1 MRGTVYLSDGRTV
14 VVYPDGK
21 KLYAAYHDQ
30 TGSTRHDC
38 ESVTAERGKP
48 MELVLVTGLKLV
60 VGHRKATVWS
70 PAYSPTVDRIV
81 CGTDE
86 GGHVAD
92 GIWFTT
98 GWERHVDPAN
108 AS

>member
-1 MRGTVYLSDGRTV
+1 MRGNVLLSNGW
-14 VVYPDGK
+14 VVYVRPEGK
-21 KLYAAYHDQ
+21 KLYVEYHD
-30 TGSTRHDC
+30 GGANHRHDC
-38 ESVTAERGKP
+38 DSVTAERGKP
-48 MELVLVTGLKLV
+48 MELVLVTGLHLV